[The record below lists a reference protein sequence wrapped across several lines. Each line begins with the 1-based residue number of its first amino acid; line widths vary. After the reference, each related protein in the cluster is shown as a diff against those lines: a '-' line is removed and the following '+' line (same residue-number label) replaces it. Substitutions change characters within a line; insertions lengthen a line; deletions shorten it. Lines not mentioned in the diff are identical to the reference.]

1 MNKVIISIAAMI
13 AVSFMIVSCSDKP
26 LKREDIDPEILKDI
40 LYNTDESILPQT
52 DYEETSS
59 KEQIKTESDETAPI
73 DDTEEPEVIDTH
85 VYTGDEL
92 NDKLIENKLVGY
104 WETGEFGYIRGYR
117 FFESG
122 FLQLILQR
130 KVNQTGIYL
139 VKYGGVYFSVD
150 NKTWDEDV
158 LVIDSI
164 SHDEIIGRFG
174 DNVLVLRRADENLVE
189 ENSGDGLAETKS
201 SNAVIDASSEIKQ
214 GVSVN

>member
-13 AVSFMIVSCSDKP
+13 AVSFIIVSCSDKP

-189 ENSGDGLAETKS
+189 ENSGDGLEETKN
-201 SNAVIDASSEIKQ
+201 SNAVIDASSETKQ